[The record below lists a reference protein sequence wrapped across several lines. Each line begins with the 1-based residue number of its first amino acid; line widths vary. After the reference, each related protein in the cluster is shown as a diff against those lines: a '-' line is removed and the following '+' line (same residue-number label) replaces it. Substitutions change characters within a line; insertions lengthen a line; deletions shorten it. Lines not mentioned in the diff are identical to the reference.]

1 MKPKAQERV
10 HCFDEA
16 TGNPLWI
23 YSYDV
28 SYPDWAFTPGNEG
41 RLCATPI
48 VDAGRVYT
56 LGGNGQ
62 VHCLDAHGG
71 KLFWEKRLD
80 KEYEVQQLS
89 CRASP
94 LIEGNLLIVFTGA
107 KPGACLV
114 ALDKNSGNEAWKAL
128 DESVSNSSPII
139 ITSGGRM
146 QLIVWTGESVTSL
159 DPKNGKTYW
168 RERMVTSNNDAIPTP
183 VFHKDLLLIGGLMLR
198 LDSKRP
204 TATVLWPD
212 TKAVSRRIL
221 SNTSTA
227 LFQGDYVYS
236 AKSSGELVCLEA
248 KTGKQVWA
256 TDKVTDL
263 KNGASIHLT
272 PNGDSVF
279 LFTDRGELIR
289 AKLDSKGFKEI
300 SRAQLLEPTYSF
312 AGRNV
317 AWSPPSFANRCIFA
331 RNDKELICASLSAKP

>member
-1 MKPKAQERV
+1 
-10 HCFDEA
+10 
-16 TGNPLWI
+16 
-23 YSYDV
+23 
-28 SYPDWAFTPGNEG
+28 
-41 RLCATPI
+41 
-48 VDAGRVYT
+48 
-56 LGGNGQ
+56 
-62 VHCLDAHGG
+62 
-71 KLFWEKRLD
+71 
-80 KEYEVQQLS
+80 
-89 CRASP
+89 
-94 LIEGNLLIVFTGA
+94 
-107 KPGACLV
+107 
-114 ALDKNSGNEAWKAL
+114 
-128 DESVSNSSPII
+128 
-139 ITSGGRM
+139 
-146 QLIVWTGESVTSL
+146 L